1 MNAATKADTNNID
14 PEILKALLA
23 SREAA
28 YAPYSGFQVSAV
40 AVSSDGST
48 FAGCNVETAH
58 FKSICAEASAISAMI
73 GSGRRELA
81 AIYILGPGETACP
94 PCGDCRQ
101 RIHEFAQPDTRVI
114 LIDESGRKLHNHA
127 IEELLP
133 SAFGPGSLKPT

>member
-1 MNAATKADTNNID
+1 MNSID
-14 PEILKALLA
+14 PEILKALLET
-23 SREAA
+23 RDAA

-40 AVSSDGST
+40 AVSRDGRM

-58 FKSICAEASAISAMI
+58 FKSICAEASALSAMV
-73 GSGRRELA
+73 GSGRRELT

-101 RIHEFAQPDTRVI
+101 RIHEFADGDTRII
-114 LIDESGRKLHNHA
+114 LVDEHGREIHNRT

-133 SAFGPGSLKPT
+133 DAFGPDSLADR

>member
-1 MNAATKADTNNID
+1 MNRID
-14 PEILKALLA
+14 PEILKTLLET
-23 SREAA
+23 RGAA

-40 AVSSDGST
+40 AVSRDGRT

-58 FKSICAEASAISAMI
+58 FKSICAEASALSAMV

-81 AIYILGPGETACP
+81 AIYILGPGESACP

-101 RIHEFAQPDTRVI
+101 RIHEFADDETRVV
-114 LIDESGRKLHNHA
+114 LVDEQGRELRNGS

-133 SAFGPGSLKPT
+133 NAFGPESLATR

>member
-1 MNAATKADTNNID
+1 MNSID
-14 PEILKALLA
+14 PEILKTLLET
-23 SREAA
+23 RDAA

-40 AVSSDGST
+40 AVSRDGRA

-58 FKSICAEASAISAMI
+58 FKSVCAEASALSAMV

-81 AIYILGPGETACP
+81 AIYILGSGETACP

-101 RIHEFAQPDTRVI
+101 RIHEFADGDTRII
-114 LIDESGRKLHNHA
+114 LVDEHGREIHNRT

-133 SAFGPGSLKPT
+133 DAFGPDSLADR

>member
-1 MNAATKADTNNID
+1 MNSID
-14 PEILKALLA
+14 PEILKTLLET
-23 SREAA
+23 RDAA

-40 AVSSDGST
+40 AVSRDGRA

-58 FKSICAEASAISAMI
+58 FKSVCAEASALSAMV
-73 GSGRRELA
+73 GAGRRELA

-101 RIHEFAQPDTRVI
+101 RIHEFADGDTCVV
-114 LIDESGRKLHNHA
+114 LVDEHGREIHNRT

-133 SAFGPGSLKPT
+133 DAFGPGSLADR

>member
-1 MNAATKADTNNID
+1 MNSID
-14 PEILKALLA
+14 PEILKTLLET
-23 SREAA
+23 RDAA

-40 AVSSDGST
+40 AVSRDGRA

-58 FKSICAEASAISAMI
+58 FKSVCAEASALSAMV

-101 RIHEFAQPDTRVI
+101 RIHEFADGDTRVV
-114 LIDESGRKLHNHA
+114 LVDEHGREIHNRT

-133 SAFGPGSLKPT
+133 DAFGPDSLADR